1 MRRIQV
7 AVARR
12 LGPLLPLAILA
23 AIALVE
29 AAGRR
34 WVIHLF

>member
-1 MRRIQV
+1 MRYV
-7 AVARR
+7 EPLMARAR
-12 LGPLLPLAILA
+12 ALLPLAILA

-34 WVIHLF
+34 WD